1 MKVDCIIWNLSL
13 SLNQD
18 EMLMFMEF
26 CDTGSLE
33 EVARA
38 GLSEYIIRRYT
49 HEIVQ
54 AVAHLHENN
63 IVHRD
68 IKGRQTLF

>member
-1 MKVDCIIWNLSL
+1 
-13 SLNQD
+13 
-18 EMLMFMEF
+18 MEF

-68 IKGRQTLF
+68 IKGRLTLNRSQLFLL